1 MGNNKQEKKRQI
13 KLTVTDEMFEA
24 IKERAER
31 MSISMP
37 SLCCYFIGE
46 KLDQLRL
53 AEQTSVDALKDMAVK
68 YFQSD
73 DDDND

>member
-1 MGNNKQEKKRQI
+1 MGKQEKKQI
-13 KLTVTDEMFEA
+13 KLTVTNEMFEA

-53 AEQTSVDALKDMAVK
+53 AEQTSVDAVKDIANLLL
-68 YFQSD
+68 QDDSD
-73 DDDND
+73 

>member
-1 MGNNKQEKKRQI
+1 MGKQEKKQI
-13 KLTVTDEMFEA
+13 KLTVTNEMFEA

-53 AEQTSVDALKDMAVK
+53 AEQTSVDAVKDIANLLL
-68 YFQSD
+68 QSD
-73 DDDND
+73 ADEN